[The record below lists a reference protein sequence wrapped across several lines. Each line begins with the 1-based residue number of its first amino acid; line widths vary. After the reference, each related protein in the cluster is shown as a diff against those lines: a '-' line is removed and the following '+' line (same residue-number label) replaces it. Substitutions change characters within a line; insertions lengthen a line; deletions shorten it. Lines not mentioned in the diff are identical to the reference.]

1 MSLKAWLGAGLAAL
15 SAVFVANAAAQQ
27 MLYGPPVSVEN
38 ARKAAAAS
46 VAEAR
51 KNGWNMA
58 VAIVDPS
65 GYLVYFER
73 MDTVQF
79 GSIPIAQDKAHAA
92 AAFRRTTKSVYDEME
107 KGGAGLRYLNLRGF
121 VTSEGGELLVQ
132 DGRVVGAIGCSGGSG
147 AQDGVCA
154 RAGAGTVK

>member
-15 SAVFVANAAAQQ
+15 SAVFVANAVAQQ

-58 VAIVDPS
+58 VAIVDP
-65 GYLVYFER
+65 GGHLVYFER

-79 GSIPIAQDKAHAA
+79 GRIDIVQEKAQGE
-92 AAFRRTTKSVYDEME
+92 AAFWRTK
-107 KGGAGLRYLNLRGF
+107 
-121 VTSEGGELLVQ
+121 
-132 DGRVVGAIGCSGGSG
+132 
-147 AQDGVCA
+147 
-154 RAGAGTVK
+154 

>member
-1 MSLKAWLGAGLAAL
+1 
-15 SAVFVANAAAQQ
+15 
-27 MLYGPPVSVEN
+27 
-38 ARKAAAAS
+38 
-46 VAEAR
+46 
-51 KNGWNMA
+51 
-58 VAIVDPS
+58 
-65 GYLVYFER
+65 

-79 GSIPIAQDKAHAA
+79 GSIAIAQDKAHAA

-147 AQDGVCA
+147 AQDGVVC
-154 RAGAGTVK
+154 RAGADAVKR